1 MSDIAKR
8 PSRTPRRVRRKRA
21 EQLAFVGGGAALVAV
36 VGFLLA
42 LFTAFT
48 NLVWVL
54 AAIVATACYFM
65 FKRGLKP

>member
-21 EQLAFVGGGAALVAV
+21 EQLVFVGGGAALVAV

-42 LFTAFT
+42 VLTAFP
-48 NLVWVL
+48 NIVWVL
-54 AAIVATACYFM
+54 AAIVAGVCFFM
-65 FKRGLKP
+65 FKRSVKP